1 MKTSH
6 PGKPQIHQSGYNWT
20 KICFITP
27 PVNCSNA
34 DLLVEVLFVTLV
46 LGREILA
53 VTIEKKKTRK
63 YKY

>member
-27 PVNCSNA
+27 PVNRSNA
-34 DLLVEVLFVTLV
+34 NLLVEVLFVTL
-46 LGREILA
+46 LPGREMLA
-53 VTIEKKKTRK
+53 VKTAKKPKTAQI
-63 YKY
+63 